1 MSVGNLTVG
10 GTGKTPFVI
19 FLAELFKRS
28 DKKVAIVSRGYK
40 RKTKDKL
47 IDIMSSSNNTK
58 VGDEPWLISK
68 RVTIPIVVSREKKE
82 GCSYTIETYEPDIII
97 IDDGFQSFSIGRD
110 LDILLL
116 DATDNLEDSF
126 VLPAGKLREPLS
138 AIKRADIV
146 VITRCNQA
154 GKNQIQRILRRVR
167 GYNRNIP
174 IFLSSHNPLF
184 LMKIPENSTF
194 SPFYLKG
201 KRILSLS
208 SIGNN
213 QSFLLT
219 LKSIGLNIV
228 QTLSYLDHH
237 TYSIRDINRI
247 NRLVALHNIDTII
260 TTEKDI
266 YSLRFYVGELQVPL
280 YSLAIELSLEELKR
294 FEMVLKV
301 KGLI

>member
-1 MSVGNLTVG
+1 VSVGNLTVG

-19 FLAELFKRS
+19 FLAELFNRNN
-28 DKKVAIVSRGYK
+28 KKVSVVSRGYK
-40 RKTKDKL
+40 RRRRDRL
-47 IDIMSSSNNTK
+47 IDIMTNSNNTK

-68 RVTIPIVVSREKKE
+68 RVTIPVVVSHDKKE
-82 GCSYTIETYEPDIII
+82 GCSYIIETYEPDIII

-116 DATDNLEDSF
+116 DATDNFVDSF
-126 VLPAGKLREPLS
+126 VLPAGRLREPLS

-146 VITRCNQA
+146 IITRCNQA

-167 GYNRNIP
+167 RYSRHTP

-184 LMKIPENSTF
+184 LIKIPENMTF

-228 QTLSYLDHH
+228 QKLSYLDHH
-237 TYSIRDINRI
+237 TYSTRDINRI
-247 NRLVALHNIDTII
+247 NRLVALHNIDAII
-260 TTEKDI
+260 TTEKDM
-266 YSLRFYVGELQVPL
+266 YSLRFSVGELQVPL

-294 FEMVLKV
+294 FEIVLKG
-301 KGLI
+301 KGLL